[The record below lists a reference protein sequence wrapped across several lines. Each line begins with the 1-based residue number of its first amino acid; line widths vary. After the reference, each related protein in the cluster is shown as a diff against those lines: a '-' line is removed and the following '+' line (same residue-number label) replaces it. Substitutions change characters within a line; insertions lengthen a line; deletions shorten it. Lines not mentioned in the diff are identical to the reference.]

1 MRIRPIRPLLAALA
15 ASGVLAAAPVGA
27 QDAPL
32 TGIGAHLSC
41 AAPADAAALDNMLAR
56 AGSPL
61 AGEGATFVREGRRVG
76 VDPRALVAIAAHE
89 TLLATY
95 TPADRIRNAF
105 GLGPGWSFPTHG
117 DAIARA
123 ASTLEALYLPEGRIR
138 IPEIGAKWAPV
149 GAEND
154 PTNLNQHWANGVGAY
169 YRALGGDPDSP
180 ILLSAQ
186 SADGDCAPST
196 AGGDTPA
203 ESPADD
209 PAPTGPPVVT
219 AWGGVT
225 PRVAGVAAA
234 DGADPATGAPA
245 VIDGFVFPLAL
256 QVGARADYA
265 DTFALPG
272 PVECGDGARLRCA
285 LSIGSDAGAAVV
297 AMAPGTLQA
306 ATVAGREE
314 GVALWIVT
322 GAGDRLAYGPLAE
335 YTPGVAPGAVVAAG
349 QRLGTTPGLLRVAWD
364 RAGTRINPFPLLAS
378 TRSPIP

>member
-1 MRIRPIRPLLAALA
+1 
-15 ASGVLAAAPVGA
+15 
-27 QDAPL
+27 
-32 TGIGAHLSC
+32 
-41 AAPADAAALDNMLAR
+41 
-56 AGSPL
+56 
-61 AGEGATFVREGRRVG
+61 
-76 VDPRALVAIAAHE
+76 
-89 TLLATY
+89 
-95 TPADRIRNAF
+95 
-105 GLGPGWSFPTHG
+105 
-117 DAIARA
+117 
-123 ASTLEALYLPEGRIR
+123 
-138 IPEIGAKWAPV
+138 
-149 GAEND
+149 
-154 PTNLNQHWANGVGAY
+154 
-169 YRALGGDPDSP
+169 
-180 ILLSAQ
+180 
-186 SADGDCAPST
+186 
-196 AGGDTPA
+196 
-203 ESPADD
+203 
-209 PAPTGPPVVT
+209 VVT

-306 ATVAGREE
+306 ATVAEREE